1 MNTGFAGVKLFFQKK
16 ILRNRK
22 KIPCFF
28 RDRCYT
34 VSMKDKEN
42 QLTKGSVY
50 RFDYLSRMGRFH
62 YQNVR
67 FVRYVGPFR
76 FKGQYTWSDNDIP
89 AGEYSFVNE
98 NNEPVQI
105 VDWMINEKTAQV
117 EAFGKN
123 ERNFLR
129 QDW

>member
-1 MNTGFAGVKLFFQKK
+1 
-16 ILRNRK
+16 
-22 KIPCFF
+22 
-28 RDRCYT
+28 
-34 VSMKDKEN
+34 MKDKEN
-42 QLTKGSVY
+42 QFTKGSVY

-67 FVRYVGPFR
+67 FARYVGPFK
-76 FKGQYTWSDNDIP
+76 FEGKYTWSDDSIP
-89 AGEYSFVNE
+89 AGNYSFVNE

-105 VDWMINEKTAQV
+105 VDWMVNEKTAQV
-117 EAFGKN
+117 ETFGKN